1 MSYLEGHLC
10 LSVDDLLASL
20 ALHPLAIRVTHQVID
35 LKQESVMMVKLQIK
49 LHSLCSQE
57 QILEEEHSD
66 KVLC

>member
-35 LKQESVMMVKLQIK
+35 LKQESIMMVKLQIK
-49 LHSLCSQE
+49 LHSFVFTRTNIRRRTVRL
-57 QILEEEHSD
+57 
-66 KVLC
+66 